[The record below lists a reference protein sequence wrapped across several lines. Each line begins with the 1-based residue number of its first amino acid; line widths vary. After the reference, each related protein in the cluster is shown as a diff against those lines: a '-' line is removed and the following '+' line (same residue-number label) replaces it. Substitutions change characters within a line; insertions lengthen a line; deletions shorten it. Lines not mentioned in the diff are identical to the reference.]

1 MDLPK
6 FLVGMFTTSFIVA
19 IWAYNEAGSV
29 WAVLGWAILTMII
42 LQVGYIGLVVSLI
55 YRRASKGA
63 DASPASAAANDLNP
77 TGPV

>member
-19 IWAYNEAGSV
+19 IWAYNETGFV
-29 WAVLGWAILTMII
+29 WAMLGWAILAMII
-42 LQVGYIGLVVSLI
+42 LQVGYIGLVVSLT
-55 YRRASKGA
+55 YRRASNGA

>member
-6 FLVGMFTTSFIVA
+6 FLVGMFTTSFTVA
-19 IWAYNEAGSV
+19 IWAYNETGSV

-55 YRRASKGA
+55 HRRASKGA

>member
-6 FLVGMFTTSFIVA
+6 FLVGMFTTSFVVA
-19 IWAYNEAGSV
+19 IWAYNETGSV
-29 WAVLGWAILTMII
+29 WAVLGWAILAMII
-42 LQVGYIGLVVSLI
+42 LQVGYIGLVISLI

-63 DASPASAAANDLNP
+63 DASPASAAANDLNL